1 MIDHPRSEE
10 EAIAWWKPRVPPGCV
25 RALSTPMDAKPWTLL
40 FVYED
45 ETVVVIQVAP
55 EGDLLLRHR
64 ETRLATAQREYP
76 PHAIRFE
83 TSFDR

>member
-1 MIDHPRSEE
+1 MIDHPHSEE
-10 EAIAWWKPRVPPGCV
+10 EALAYWTPRVRPGFV
-25 RALSTPMDAKPWTLL
+25 RALSTRMDAKPWTLL

-76 PHAIRFE
+76 MLAW
-83 TSFDR
+83 